1 MKNFVKLS
9 ITWTVELNMSLSE
22 GTALYAD
29 DCFADHLEEFQNGGI
44 FKRLQLAAG
53 NALLGKEF

>member
-44 FKRLQLAAG
+44 FK
-53 NALLGKEF
+53 